1 MAKEDVDLIRSLV
14 PPHEIDWAAVI
25 RDDESAQQLEV
36 ASQPAF
42 APEFRSG
49 LLGITETWGS
59 GFEGLRAI
67 WLEWLEPWETYRVRE
82 ERIEDLGDGR
92 VVWLGRDYGTSADG
106 SGEIALVSSA
116 IWTVTDGKVAE
127 VVFYTDRAR
136 CLRDA
141 GLEKTTP

>member
-14 PPHEIDWAAVI
+14 PPHEVDWAAVI
-25 RDDESAQQLEV
+25 RNDELAQQLEA
-36 ASQPAF
+36 ASRPAF

-49 LLGITETWGS
+49 LLGISETRGT

-67 WLEWLEPWETYRVRE
+67 WLEWLEPWETYRVKE

-92 VVWLGRDYGTSADG
+92 VVWLGRDYGTQADA

-116 IWTVTDGKVAE
+116 IWTVNDGKVVE
-127 VVFYTDRAR
+127 VVFYADRAR

-141 GLEKTTP
+141 GLGETTP